1 MKLYYSTSSPFVRK
15 VNVVAIETGLD
26 NRIERVLTNPWVHD
40 AALISDNPL
49 SKVPTL
55 VTDDGLVIYDS
66 PVICEYLDSLHHGQ
80 KMIPASGSPRWI
92 ALRMQALAD
101 GILEAA
107 VLRFLERGREPAQ
120 RSADWD
126 AKQKQVITHGL
137 IYLNEH
143 VTQWQKNTDIGQISV
158 ACALGYLDFRFA
170 DDAWR
175 ESARRLADW
184 FAEYAQRPAMM
195 STIPKQMPVQVKAV

>member
-15 VNVVAIETGLD
+15 VNVFAIETGLD
-26 NRIERVLTNPWVHD
+26 DRIERVLTNPWVHD
-40 AALISDNPL
+40 MALISDNPL

-66 PVICEYLDSLHHGQ
+66 PVICEYLDSVHDGQ
-80 KMIPASGSPRWI
+80 KMIPVSGAPRWI

-120 RSADWD
+120 HSAAWD
-126 AKQKQVITHGL
+126 AKQKQVIAHAL

-143 VTQWQKNTDIGQISV
+143 VAQWQKNQNIGQISV

-175 ESARRLADW
+175 ESATRLADW
-184 FAEYAQRPAMM
+184 YTEYAQRPSMIRTLPTPMPAQVM
-195 STIPKQMPVQVKAV
+195 TI